1 MGLLTVGRSLSPEE
15 TLELSEY
22 IRDHG
27 VTQFLVTWNRVKD
40 IQGTFT
46 LLQMLRSLLS
56 CLASHSFVGD
66 HSLLRT
72 FACVIVTVCIHLLV
86 DIP

>member
-27 VTQFLVTWNRVKD
+27 VAQFLVTWNRVKD
-40 IQGTFT
+40 IQGIIKSP
-46 LLQMLRSLLS
+46 QMVPSL
-56 CLASHSFVGD
+56 
-66 HSLLRT
+66 
-72 FACVIVTVCIHLLV
+72 
-86 DIP
+86 